1 MKTRTLFILSFLL
14 FLHSTLFAQ
23 TILKGVIKD
32 ESQSPLT
39 GAVIACLSNADNQ
52 LMRGA
57 TTDADGKFSIEVNAD
72 KEWIRISF
80 LGYADLDY
88 KNPSEMPN
96 EIIMRPADIQLG
108 EVVVQGKSIVTQKE
122 DRLIFSIANSNIVK
136 GNSTTQLLRFT
147 PLIRVEGNRIEML
160 GKAGVQLYINGKKS
174 NLSGEALQSYLHSLP
189 AEKVE
194 QIELITSPGSEYRV
208 GANEG
213 ILNLK
218 LKKNE
223 NQGWKG
229 SLSLNDK
236 LGYYNSY
243 NGTLYLDYQKDKLTL
258 SINAYGYKSMEKQ
271 EVNTRYEYVNED
283 LRNFVGQ
290 NSYLNHKMG
299 GGNISMNY
307 DLAKNHSLGAMV
319 DVFYSRRHN
328 DIHGITDYGR
338 LSNAATDSTVFSK
351 NQGTADQLI
360 TTANM
365 NYRWTTDDKGSQFG
379 VDIDFLHTDNN
390 GDSPMDYS
398 YMKEGTVLKPHVRFT
413 QNTDEKYDNY
423 SGRMEYQH
431 VFTPRTK
438 LKVGVEGYHLKA
450 SRNFFYGNYENGSY
464 ASDDQKSNYF
474 DMKENYFAAF
484 ASLNQVWSPKFI
496 SILGFRGEYMDRKGM
511 QHTNGQKVSR
521 SSFAPLPTVTLIYNP
536 SNDHRLMYMLA
547 SSKRYLSFDRLNP
560 FRYYIS
566 ATVYEEN
573 DPNLKESQTWI
584 QSLRYIFKQHYTLN
598 LTYMN
603 GSIGD
608 RFSTP
613 VEGGYTQ
620 IGYKRFGK
628 SHLLVAVLNW
638 NDSFWDNRLYL
649 NASVDGVFNR
659 SYGHYDDTKVDISNF
674 SYHASLDWGIELS
687 KRYSWNLQGNFKYN
701 SKVTLPQESVKANY
715 FGGIGLRKT
724 FKNGISLNIDG
735 DFLLYNNSERYL
747 ETPGYRFYQDSEYH
761 FRKLSVGVTIPFGR
775 QKVSGAR
782 TSSSSSSVK
791 SRVKTE

>member
-299 GGNISMNY
+299 E
-307 DLAKNHSLGAMV
+307 A
-319 DVFYSRRHN
+319 
-328 DIHGITDYGR
+328 
-338 LSNAATDSTVFSK
+338 
-351 NQGTADQLI
+351 
-360 TTANM
+360 
-365 NYRWTTDDKGSQFG
+365 
-379 VDIDFLHTDNN
+379 
-390 GDSPMDYS
+390 
-398 YMKEGTVLKPHVRFT
+398 
-413 QNTDEKYDNY
+413 
-423 SGRMEYQH
+423 
-431 VFTPRTK
+431 
-438 LKVGVEGYHLKA
+438 
-450 SRNFFYGNYENGSY
+450 
-464 ASDDQKSNYF
+464 
-474 DMKENYFAAF
+474 
-484 ASLNQVWSPKFI
+484 
-496 SILGFRGEYMDRKGM
+496 
-511 QHTNGQKVSR
+511 
-521 SSFAPLPTVTLIYNP
+521 
-536 SNDHRLMYMLA
+536 
-547 SSKRYLSFDRLNP
+547 
-560 FRYYIS
+560 IS
-566 ATVYEEN
+566 A
-573 DPNLKESQTWI
+573 
-584 QSLRYIFKQHYTLN
+584 
-598 LTYMN
+598 
-603 GSIGD
+603 
-608 RFSTP
+608 
-613 VEGGYTQ
+613 
-620 IGYKRFGK
+620 
-628 SHLLVAVLNW
+628 
-638 NDSFWDNRLYL
+638 
-649 NASVDGVFNR
+649 
-659 SYGHYDDTKVDISNF
+659 
-674 SYHASLDWGIELS
+674 
-687 KRYSWNLQGNFKYN
+687 
-701 SKVTLPQESVKANY
+701 
-715 FGGIGLRKT
+715 
-724 FKNGISLNIDG
+724 
-735 DFLLYNNSERYL
+735 
-747 ETPGYRFYQDSEYH
+747 
-761 FRKLSVGVTIPFGR
+761 
-775 QKVSGAR
+775 
-782 TSSSSSSVK
+782 
-791 SRVKTE
+791 